1 MGGAQAG
8 AVDSYCMNELEAKL
22 TVTVWK
28 RMDLVHFEV
37 PSGPVACGSVMQWCL
52 LTEKQM
58 CWSGGETEAASVSRA
73 VRNQNGKKA
82 FLEVVI

>member
-37 PSGPVACGSVMQWCL
+37 PSGPVACGSAC
-52 LTEKQM
+52 
-58 CWSGGETEAASVSRA
+58 SG
-73 VRNQNGKKA
+73 A
-82 FLEVVI
+82 F